1 MRAFLSPS
9 DAFQSPTVG
18 EQWDGSLFH
27 EGGPGH
33 IFTVLDNLVDF
44 SEGLDTDC
52 VKAQFLSYQQIHV
65 SLGKV
70 CPQAVLPLAQIG
82 SGSEVLRKFTPWW
95 WPHSSLK
102 P

>member
-52 VKAQFLSYQQIHV
+52 VKAQFLSYTADSRVPGQSV
-65 SLGKV
+65 S
-70 CPQAVLPLAQIG
+70 
-82 SGSEVLRKFTPWW
+82 
-95 WPHSSLK
+95 SSCAASCTNWK
-102 P
+102 W